1 MKALIIDD
9 KRTISESLKSLIA
22 SSGYFANVSMASNG
36 LDACK
41 MIRDDNYDLI
51 VIDLNLPEMGGQEVL
66 QYIEQLYGVHSMEG
80 KRKDNYPHIML
91 ISGDIDVE
99 KIHDASKLNVEEVL
113 TKPFNV
119 QDFNHKLYS
128 ILENLNG
135 EIIAA

>member
-36 LDACK
+36 VDACQ
-41 MIRDDNYDLI
+41 MIKNDNYDLI

-66 QYIEQLYGVHSMEG
+66 QYIERLYHLEE
-80 KRKDNYPHIML
+80 KQREKYPHIML
-91 ISGDIDVE
+91 ISGDIDVD
-99 KIHDASKLNVEEVL
+99 KIHDASKINVEEVL
-113 TKPFNV
+113 TKPFNA
-119 QDFNHKLYS
+119 QDFNHKLYA